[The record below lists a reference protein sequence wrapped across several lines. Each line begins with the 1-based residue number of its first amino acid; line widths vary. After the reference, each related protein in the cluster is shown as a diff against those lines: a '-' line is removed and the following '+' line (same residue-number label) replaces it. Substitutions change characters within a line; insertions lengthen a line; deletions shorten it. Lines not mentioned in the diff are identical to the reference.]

1 MCRIVPHLVGCLAM
15 QHGVAWRLD
24 VHLLRVVHR
33 AVRVLLVVRVWASVV
48 GTGVGACLTAVC
60 VVRPAATSSQAS
72 VRTQHCSVLPSDISP
87 SLLRSR
93 RCVCGWVAVVDAI
106 SQESPIDGE
115 EAAQPGPRSANKAP
129 SPAAASGVELTSMRP
144 GTPQVQG
151 IGVGAVLTHRVGGAR
166 MCRRLGST
174 ESHRGSR
181 SRCCTAWQRC
191 IPHRRIHCRTCS
203 ANDVH
208 DRPVNA
214 AARHHRQ
221 AATAA

>member
-1 MCRIVPHLVGCLAM
+1 MELRGGWTFIYFVLFIVLFGFF
-15 QHGVAWRLD
+15 
-24 VHLLRVVHR
+24 LLY
-33 AVRVLLVVRVWASVV
+33 VWASAV
-48 GTGVGACLTAVC
+48 GAGVGACLTAVC
-60 VVRPAATSSQAS
+60 VVRPVATSSQAS

-87 SLLRSR
+87 SLGFVRDR
-93 RCVCGWVAVVDAI
+93 VCVCVCGWVWVAVVDAI

-166 MCRRLGST
+166 MCRRLGSP
-174 ESHRGSR
+174 EPHRGSR

-203 ANDVH
+203 PNDVH